1 MVMELSLLIKV
12 IVASISVVIALVAG
26 IIELRLNPES
36 WLNRLFFL
44 FFITTALGFFTYAF
58 YHLINTGDF
67 YTTQDIVIPM
77 LITAQILLNLPS
89 IFLVMTVFILE
100 KYKKIALNYKHL
112 GVMLVLLVIMSIGYF
127 IPDLVPNLHYDDY
140 TTFQVINTETALG
153 LQVFVNLFRLVL
165 FFYVIFKYTKIAKKV
180 EESTKKRIQWFS
192 VGVIIIIVG
201 IVINL
206 LGGFLGNILIEIF
219 ALILLDIGIF
229 VIVKGFLI

>member
-1 MVMELSLLIKV
+1 MVMDLSLLIKI

-26 IIELRLNPES
+26 IIELRLNPDS

-44 FFITTALGFFTYAF
+44 FFISTALGFFTYAF
-58 YHLINTGDF
+58 YHSINAGEF
-67 YTTQDIVIPM
+67 YATQDIVIPM
-77 LITAQILLNLPS
+77 LITAQILLNLPA

-112 GVMLVLLVIMSIGYF
+112 GVMLILLIIMSTGYF
-127 IPDLVPNLHYDDY
+127 IPQLTPNLNPDDY
-140 TTFQVINTETALG
+140 ILGVINTETALG

-165 FFYVIFKYTKIAKKV
+165 FFYVIFKYTKISKKV
-180 EESTKKRIQWFS
+180 EEATKKRIQWFS
-192 VGVIIIIVG
+192 LGVIIIIVG

-206 LGGFLGNILIEIF
+206 IGGFLGNILIEIF